1 MTSGNKSVEKKI
13 ENIRKQLVHTSL
25 LFPKMQKRPWVLNAL
40 SNWIEQLKHLGSEH
54 LSCSPNFPHASY
66 LDERSCALNTGGIVF
81 FFRFSL
87 HLSPNRFL
95 FWNFSSL
102 FLILSFLFFRFHYE
116 ETLWFLTNFE
126 YCAFFMIQ
134 LSIMTFVPRALKTYG
149 RFFKNIASLETGINT
164 FLIPLFNRLYS
175 TWARIQQPF

>member
-1 MTSGNKSVEKKI
+1 MLVTSGNKSVEKKI
-13 ENIRKQLVHTSL
+13 ENIRKQLVHTSF

-66 LDERSCALNTGGIVF
+66 LDERSWRMNQLLISVHLIQEVLFSFSLFPSILVKIVF
-81 FFRFSL
+81 CFEISQAFF
-87 HLSPNRFL
+87 
-95 FWNFSSL
+95 
-102 FLILSFLFFRFHYE
+102 LSFLFSFFRFHYE

-134 LSIMTFVPRALKTYG
+134 LSIMTFVPRAFKTYG
-149 RFFKNIASLETGINT
+149 RFSKTLHLWKQESIHIS
-164 FLIPLFNRLYS
+164 FLF
-175 TWARIQQPF
+175 

>member
-116 ETLWFLTNFE
+116 ETLWFLTNVE

-134 LSIMTFVPRALKTYG
+134 LSIMTFMPRAFKTYG
-149 RFFKNIASLETGINT
+149 RFSKKLHLWKQESIHFS
-164 FLIPLFNRLYS
+164 FLF
-175 TWARIQQPF
+175 